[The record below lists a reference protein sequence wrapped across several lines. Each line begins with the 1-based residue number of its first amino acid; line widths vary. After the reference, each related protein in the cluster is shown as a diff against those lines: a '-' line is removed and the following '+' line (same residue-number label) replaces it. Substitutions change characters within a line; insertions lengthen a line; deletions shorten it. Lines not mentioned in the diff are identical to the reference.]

1 MHNVVKRPLVSARIY
16 FAASVYQTQVR
27 EYCENVKITVKI
39 TRTRM
44 DLTATKAVVLVLL
57 GLIKLCSGL
66 APIVFTKILK
76 RKSDRFLKKFIGKFA
91 RTMFY
96 KHINIGLL
104 ARNISPPPAQTTRF
118 INTHTDNT
126 PQLSRL

>member
-1 MHNVVKRPLVSARIY
+1 MNLKVMTSYLYVPL
-16 FAASVYQTQVR
+16 YQTLATK
-27 EYCENVKITVKI
+27 YCEIVKI

-76 RKSDRFLKKFIGKFA
+76 RKSDRFLKKFIGEFA

-104 ARNISPPPAQTTRF
+104 ARNISLPPSPDDKIYQYS
-118 INTHTDNT
+118 H
-126 PQLSRL
+126 

>member
-1 MHNVVKRPLVSARIY
+1 
-16 FAASVYQTQVR
+16 
-27 EYCENVKITVKI
+27 
-39 TRTRM
+39 M

-104 ARNISPPPAQTTRF
+104 ARNISPQPRQQDLSLLTLTTLHSCPVF
-118 INTHTDNT
+118 SGII
-126 PQLSRL
+126 

>member
-1 MHNVVKRPLVSARIY
+1 
-16 FAASVYQTQVR
+16 
-27 EYCENVKITVKI
+27 
-39 TRTRM
+39 M

-76 RKSDRFLKKFIGKFA
+76 RKSDRFLKKFIGEFA

-104 ARNISPPPAQTTRF
+104 ARNISPPAQTTRF

-126 PQLSRL
+126 TQLSRL